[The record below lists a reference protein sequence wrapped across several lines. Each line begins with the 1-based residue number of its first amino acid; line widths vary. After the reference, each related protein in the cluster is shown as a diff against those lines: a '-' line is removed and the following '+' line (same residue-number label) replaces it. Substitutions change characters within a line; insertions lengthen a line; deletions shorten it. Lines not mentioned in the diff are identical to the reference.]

1 MKPPSARPPTIATA
15 PPLRIFLLE
24 DSCLLRELLTEAF
37 ASIGGV
43 VLAGFAEAE
52 DDAFEQLCRLSYQI
66 LILDI
71 ELKKGNG
78 INLLRRLCVL
88 PGHLPE
94 TTIIF
99 SNNVSA
105 AYRRAA
111 APLGVDYFFD
121 KTAEFTQLQ
130 QLLEALGNKNAP
142 V

>member
-1 MKPPSARPPTIATA
+1 MNPSPVFPATALVA

-24 DSCLLRELLTEAF
+24 DSSLLRELLSEAF
-37 ASIGGV
+37 AGIGGV
-43 VLAGFAEAE
+43 QLCGFAETE
-52 DDAFEQLCRLSYQI
+52 DDAFAQLCSTPYQI

-71 ELKKGNG
+71 ELKIGNG
-78 INLLRRLCVL
+78 INLLRRLCARSD
-88 PGHLPE
+88 HLAE
-94 TTIIF
+94 TRIIF

-130 QLLEALGNKNAP
+130 ELLEALGTKTH
-142 V
+142 